1 MLFIEL
7 AKVLLFIHS
16 IRRVVLGG
24 YGIPAIPTPPSFPT
38 LAPLFL
44 PLHALLFHFHPFS
57 FPLHTPYFCH
67 PHRPTRMLASTD
79 ADARIDRRRCAY
91 RPTRM
96 LVSTD
101 ADARIDRRGCS
112 YRPAQMIFVDV
123 SLCQTFTFVLPNRC
137 FCGSKPPFLHFTLSL
152 SFHICP
158 CFPQSAELFCCVH
171 PLVAVLKTVSL
182 AYNNIMCASTM
193 RCFNCK
199 QLLKRT

>member
-1 MLFIEL
+1 MASLPYPRPPLSPRLHLSFFRFTLFFSIFTPSLFLFIL
-7 AKVLLFIHS
+7 PTFV
-16 IRRVVLGG
+16 IRIDRRGC
-24 YGIPAIPTPPSFPT
+24 S
-38 LAPLFL
+38 
-44 PLHALLFHFHPFS
+44 
-57 FPLHTPYFCH
+57 
-67 PHRPTRMLASTD
+67 HRPTRMLASTD

-171 PLVAVLKTVSL
+171 PLVAVLKTGSL